1 MAKEQK
7 EGEEKNKTEI
17 IIASKKVDHKNIY
30 QALAALQGEMK
41 PMAKTGHVEYQT
53 SKGVLKF
60 DFTPLGE
67 IMATL
72 YPMLGRHGLSVRHE
86 ITKEGVEAIVTHE
99 TYEERIEQLTEV
111 LESKPGQM
119 EGLTSRTYGKV
130 VKNQIRSGIIKLG
143 QGGEMKDTGAAIT
156 YAKRYSL
163 TAVLGISSEED
174 KDVELLEQ
182 TANNAMANVME
193 MAKLKLSNA
202 KTEAE
207 IKKIKEGFEK
217 DLKQIEAG
225 KAPALGLKK
234 DQYELLSAQADL
246 RLKQL
251 TEDNGENNIINHD

>member
-1 MAKEQK
+1 MEHKKGETPTTVKKEIK
-7 EGEEKNKTEI
+7 EIVT
-17 IIASKKVDHKNIY
+17 KVDHKNIY
-30 QALAALQGEMK
+30 EALSALQGEMK

-86 ITKEGVEAIVTHE
+86 ITKEGVEAILTHE
-99 TYEERIEQLTEV
+99 SYTERMEELSMTESENKTMV
-111 LESKPGQM
+111 
-119 EGLTSRTYGKV
+119 RTYGKMLT
-130 VKNQIRSGIIKLG
+130 NQIRSGVIKLG
-143 QGGEMKDTGAAIT
+143 QGGEMKDVGAAIT

-174 KDVELLEQ
+174 KDAELLEQ

-193 MAKLKLSNA
+193 MAKKKLENA
-202 KTEAE
+202 KTEAD
-207 IKKIKEGFEK
+207 IKKVKDGFEK

-234 DQYELLSAQADL
+234 EQYELLVSQADL
-246 RLKQL
+246 RLKQIKEGG
-251 TEDNGENNIINHD
+251 EDNTITHD